1 MAVAGELQ
9 HRYGR
14 LLLKAA
20 RLEGPEVGDRMN
32 GYLAAETCLAA
43 AAILD
48 ASSDGGPEPDAEA
61 AALLAA
67 LGYAPGDGESA
78 DPTEC
83 MANRRSL
90 LRLAG
95 NLQRLFRISPPDAPN
110 LVFVGGEA
118 DSGLAGS
125 RAGSGKTVSLSGAGL
140 SLGDAFERCVGEGA
154 EYLSQ
159 LESDGDI
166 VDRGRPSDVSHGL
179 DPAALSGIL
188 DMLTGDGADANPEID
203 WVAGRNLANDG
214 PVLLPAD
221 LCLRRAEAD
230 REFTAPVSVG
240 SGCAAGASDVAATQ
254 SAMLEVIERDA
265 AALWWVGG
273 RPPRPVSVET
283 LAATGAAEFLN
294 QLRGHAATRHTR
306 LLDISTDLGVPC
318 VAAVSLASD
327 GRGFACGLAA
337 GPTIGSA
344 IRSAIVEM
352 CQMELSH
359 QVIALKRRQRGDDA
373 LNAHDLAHLKRGE
386 AIDSDHPA
394 LRPRGMPN
402 AWREVRDEQPP
413 LQFGPRDIID
423 SIQELG
429 AASFAVRLSRSRL
442 SVPVSKVVAI
452 GLQPFPSEYKT
463 SRLKS
468 EEGKLGR
475 RGELAEPV
483 PLL

>member
-1 MAVAGELQ
+1 MD
-9 HRYGR
+9 
-14 LLLKAA
+14 
-20 RLEGPEVGDRMN
+20 DRMN
-32 GYLAAETCLAA
+32 GYLAAETCRTA

-48 ASSDGGPEPDAEA
+48 ASFDGRAEPDDEA

-67 LGYAPGDGESA
+67 LGYRPGHAESA
-78 DPTEC
+78 DRTQC

-110 LVFVGGEA
+110 LVFVGGEV
-118 DSGLAGS
+118 DPGLVGS
-125 RAGSGKTVSLSGAGL
+125 RAGSGNAVSLSGAGL
-140 SLGDAFERCVGEGA
+140 SLRDAFERCVGEGA

-166 VDRGRPSDVSHGL
+166 VGRGRPSDVSHGL
-179 DPAALSGIL
+179 DPAALAGVL

-230 REFTAPVSVG
+230 RKFMPPVSVG
-240 SGCAAGASDVAATQ
+240 SGCAAGASDAAATQ
-254 SAMLEVIERDA
+254 SALLEVIERDA
-265 AALWWVGG
+265 AALWWLGG
-273 RPPRPVSVET
+273 RSPRPVSVET

-294 QLRGHAATRHTR
+294 QLRGHATNRHTR

-318 VAAVSLASD
+318 VSSVSLASD
-327 GRGFACGLAA
+327 GKGFACGLAA

-344 IRSAIVEM
+344 LRSAIVEM

-359 QVIALKRRQRGDDA
+359 QIIALKRRQRGDDA
-373 LNAHDLAHLKRGE
+373 LNTHDRAHLKRGE
-386 AIDSDHPA
+386 AIDADHPA
-394 LRPRGMPN
+394 LRPMGMPN
-402 AWREVRDEQPP
+402 AWREVRVEEPP
-413 LQFGPRDIID
+413 TQLGLRDVIGN
-423 SIQELG
+423 IQEFG
-429 AASFAVRLSRSRL
+429 AAGFSVRLSRDRL
-442 SVPVSKVVAI
+442 SIPVSKVVTI

-475 RGELAEPV
+475 RSELTEQI

>member
-1 MAVAGELQ
+1 
-9 HRYGR
+9 
-14 LLLKAA
+14 
-20 RLEGPEVGDRMN
+20 MN
-32 GYLAAETCLAA
+32 GYLAAETCRAA

-48 ASSDGGPEPDAEA
+48 ESSVGRPEPDAEV

-67 LGYAPGDGESA
+67 LGYLPGRGDSVDLAESL
-78 DPTEC
+78 
-83 MANRRSL
+83 ANRRSL

-95 NLQRLFRISPPDAPN
+95 ELQRLFQISPPDAPN

-118 DSGLAGS
+118 GSGLG
-125 RAGSGKTVSLSGAGL
+125 GSGNTVSLSGAGL
-140 SLGDAFERCVGEGA
+140 SLRGAFERCVGEGA

-179 DPAALSGIL
+179 DPSALSGIL
-188 DMLTGDGADANPEID
+188 DMLTGDGAHANPEID
-203 WVAGRNLANDG
+203 WVAGRRLADDG

-221 LCLRRAEAD
+221 LCLRRAEVNGD
-230 REFTAPVSVG
+230 FTPRVSVG
-240 SGCAAGASDVAATQ
+240 SGCAAGVSDAAATQ
-254 SAMLEVIERDA
+254 SALLELIERDA
-265 AALWWVGG
+265 AALWWLGG
-273 RPPRPVSVET
+273 RPARPISVET

-294 QLRGHAATRHTR
+294 QLRGHAATRHSR
-306 LLDISTDLGVPC
+306 LLDITTDLGVPC
-318 VAAVSLASD
+318 IASVSLAND
-327 GRGFACGLAA
+327 GKGFACGLAA

-344 IRSAIVEM
+344 MRSAIVEM

-359 QVIALKRRQRGDDA
+359 QIIALKRRQRGDDA

-386 AIDSDHPA
+386 AIDADHPA
-394 LRPRGMPN
+394 LQPRGMPN
-402 AWREVRDEQPP
+402 AWRDVRDEQPP
-413 LQFGPRDIID
+413 PQLGLRGIID
-423 SIQELG
+423 SIQEHG
-429 AASFAVRLSRSRL
+429 AAGFAVRLSRNRL

-475 RGELAEPV
+475 RSELTEPV